1 MTVFDPSQSVVLIL
15 KADGTPEGAGFLISS
30 RYVMT
35 CAHVFDVAD
44 DGRGSIA
51 VQFPLLDGAVTVPCR
66 LKRHYP
72 PSKTPLVGVI
82 DDVAVLEIDAGGRL
96 PSMARPSRW
105 SPLPDAEMAG
115 RSVEMYGF
123 PEDMCRDHWVGG
135 TVSRRVTGGRVQI
148 DHKIGGRTVVRGFS
162 GTMVWDRAGES
173 LLGMVA
179 DVYKD
184 DKGKVT
190 ASYMIPAEVIRR
202 VWDAVTGVGVPP
214 LLCYRVDRQDQVAG
228 LRRRVEAHDGGPIV
242 CAIHGDDGQ
251 CHEALLKCIEHH
263 YWRKDIQKARPTAA
277 GPKRIPLK
285 WPRGRDRRFDE
296 FQAEL
301 LGQLRNAV
309 NEPDSS
315 DPVRV
320 AAVFNRKTAD
330 RPVLVHTWISSED
343 WDERGEAPLLSH
355 FVRFWDH
362 WPARNRKSPLVA
374 CLCVI
379 YMSEPVGD
387 RPRRTVFQRLFA
399 RRPDMAR
406 INRQIRKTLA
416 ANPLALRELMGI
428 RRTDAWAWADEPEI
442 RDICRAKGI
451 DGREIVGKIF
461 EAAAGRLV
469 DNRLPLN
476 DLAKQLDRS
485 FPIRAD

>member
-15 KADGTPEGAGFLISS
+15 KPDGTPEGAGFLISR

-35 CAHVFDVAD
+35 CAHVFDVAV
-44 DGRGSIA
+44 DGRGSIS

-66 LKRHYP
+66 LKRRYP

-82 DDVAVLEIDAGGRL
+82 DDVAVMEIEAGGRL
-96 PSMARPSRW
+96 PSKARPSRW
-105 SPLPDAEMAG
+105 SLLPDAEMAG
-115 RSVEMYGF
+115 RAVEMYGF
-123 PEDMCRDHWVGG
+123 PEDMRRDHWVGG
-135 TVSRRVTGGRVQI
+135 TVSRRVSGGRIQI
-148 DHKIGGRTVVRGFS
+148 DHKAGGRTVVRGFS

-184 DKGKVT
+184 DKGEVT
-190 ASYMIPAEVIRR
+190 ASYMIPAGVIRR

-214 LLCYRVDRQDQVAG
+214 LLCYRVDRRDQVAG
-228 LRRRVEAHDGGPIV
+228 LRRRVDAHDGGPIV
-242 CAIHGDDGQ
+242 CALHGDEGQ

-263 YWRKDIQKARPTAA
+263 YWRKDIQKAPPTAA
-277 GPKRIPLK
+277 GPKRIPLR

-301 LGQLRNAV
+301 LGQLCNAV

-315 DPVRV
+315 DPALVGT
-320 AAVFNRKTAD
+320 VFNRKTAD

-355 FVRFWDH
+355 FAGFWDQ

-387 RPRRTVFQRLFA
+387 RPRRSFFQRLFD

-406 INRQIRKTLA
+406 INRQIRRTLSA
-416 ANPLALRELMGI
+416 RALALDELMGI
-428 RRTDAWAWADEPEI
+428 RRTDAWAWAEEPEI
-442 RDICRAKGI
+442 RDICRANGI
-451 DGREIVGKIF
+451 DARETVGKIF

-469 DNRLPLN
+469 DNRLPLD
-476 DLAKQLDRS
+476 DLAKQLDRA
-485 FPIRAD
+485 FPIRTD